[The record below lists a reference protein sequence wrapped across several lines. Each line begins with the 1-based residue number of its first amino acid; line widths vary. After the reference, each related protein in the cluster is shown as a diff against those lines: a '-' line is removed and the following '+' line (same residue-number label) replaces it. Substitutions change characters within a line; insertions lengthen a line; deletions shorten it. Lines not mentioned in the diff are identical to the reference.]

1 MTPTTIRPAQLTDAP
16 ILARLMTSLGYPSTD
31 CEMQTRLGQLDKA
44 GGYGALVAE
53 QDGAVVGLIGL
64 ALGLS
69 LDQDGAHARIIAL
82 VVAEHCR
89 GGGVGQALL
98 AAGEAWAREHGAD
111 RLIVNSAHQREHAH
125 HFYETQGYRD
135 TGLRFVKTL
144 D

>member
-1 MTPTTIRPAQLTDAP
+1 MSSATIRPARLDDAP
-16 ILARLMTSLGYPSTD
+16 VLARLMTSLGYPSTD

-53 QDGAVVGLIGL
+53 IDEQVVGLIGL
-64 ALGLS
+64 SLGLS

-89 GGGVGQALL
+89 GTGIGQVLL
-98 AAGEAWAREHGAD
+98 AAGEAWAHEHGAD

-125 HFYETQGYRD
+125 HFYEAQGYRD

-144 D
+144 G

>member
-1 MTPTTIRPAQLTDAP
+1 MTSPTIRPAQLGDAP
-16 ILARLMTSLGYPSTD
+16 ILARLMTALGYPSTD
-31 CEMQTRLGQLDKA
+31 CEMQTRLGQLNKA

-53 QDGAVVGLIGL
+53 IDGDVVGLIGL

-89 GGGVGQALL
+89 GAGVGQALL
-98 AAGEAWAREHGAD
+98 TAGEAWAREHGAD

-144 D
+144 G

>member
-1 MTPTTIRPAQLTDAP
+1 MSEPTIRAARLDDAP
-16 ILARLMTSLGYPSTD
+16 VLARLMASLGYPSTEY
-31 CEMQTRLGQLDKA
+31 EMQTRLGQLNKA

-53 QDGAVVGLIGL
+53 LDGDVTGLIAL
-64 ALGLS
+64 ALGYS
-69 LDQDGAHARIIAL
+69 LEQDGAHARIIAL

-89 GGGVGQALL
+89 GLGVGQALL
-98 AAGEAWAREHGAD
+98 AAGEAWAHEHGANS
-111 RLIVNSAHQREHAH
+111 LIVNSAHQREHAH